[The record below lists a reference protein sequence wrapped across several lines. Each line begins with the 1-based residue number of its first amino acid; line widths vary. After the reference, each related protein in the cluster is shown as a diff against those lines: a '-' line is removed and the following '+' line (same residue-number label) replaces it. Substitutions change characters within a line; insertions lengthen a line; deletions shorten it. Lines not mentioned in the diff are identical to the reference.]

1 MAITTT
7 TTTTIQYDWAAL
19 VGRILLAAIFVS
31 SGFEKFSGF
40 EGTAGYIASKG
51 LPMPQVLAALTI
63 LVELGGGILLVVG
76 WKARW
81 AALAIAVFTLL
92 AAFVFHN
99 YWAMAGDQVMQNRI
113 GFWKNVSIAGGMLMV
128 FAFGPGR
135 YSVDRA

>member
-7 TTTTIQYDWAAL
+7 TAIVRQYDGAAL
-19 VGRILLAAIFVS
+19 VGRILLAALFII
-31 SGFEKFSGF
+31 SGFGKIGGF

-51 LPMPQVLAALTI
+51 LPMPQVLATLTI
-63 LVELGGGILLVVG
+63 LIELGGGIMLAVG

-92 AAFVFHN
+92 AAVLFHP
-99 YWAMAGDQVMQNRI
+99 YWTVTGPARMGEFNS
-113 GFWKNVSIAGGMLMV
+113 FWKNVSITGGMLMV

-135 YSVDRA
+135 YSVDKS

>member
-7 TTTTIQYDWAAL
+7 TRMSTQYDWAAL
-19 VGRILLAAIFVS
+19 VGRILLAAIFIT
-31 SGFEKFSGF
+31 SGFGKIGGF

-81 AALAIAVFTLL
+81 AALAIALFTVL
-92 AAFVFHN
+92 AALLFHN
-99 YWAMAGDQVMQNRI
+99 YWTYAEPERMGQYIN
-113 GFWKNVSIAGGMLMV
+113 FWKNIAIVGGMLMV

-135 YSVDRA
+135 YGVDRG